1 MFNVGSDG
9 NFETKICIY
18 LLSRKNLNKLYVN
31 KYRKPYTTGF
41 EGRVILVI
49 LANLFWCVSPDICKE
64 YENDISWIL
73 NNKVLKKNNYK

>member
-49 LANLFWCVSPDICKE
+49 LANLF
-64 YENDISWIL
+64 
-73 NNKVLKKNNYK
+73 